1 MRQGRFG
8 YHFGSVRDAPLNLSR
23 SSTRQLIAAGIGL
36 TLLGILLFAINDA
49 VGKWILSTYA
59 LGQMLLVRSL
69 AGLAIIA
76 PIIWRTGTGVFTNL
90 PQPGLQF
97 VRAAL
102 STLETAFFFWAV
114 SFLPLADVTT
124 FYLASPIFVTI
135 LAALFLG
142 ERVGWRRWSAI
153 GVGFLGV
160 VLALGPSAS
169 VATLPAAI
177 ALIGSLIFAVL
188 MIITRHLR
196 ATPDVVLVGFQFLG
210 AFIFGAVAAPF
221 GWVPFATP
229 DVALIVVIGALAL
242 GAHVCINR
250 SLKLAPASTVA
261 PYHYTL
267 IVWAVVFGFVVFGDV
282 PGVATL
288 AGAALI
294 IGSGLFIFFRER
306 HLAPEQEPD
315 MPER

>member
-1 MRQGRFG
+1 MKVA
-8 YHFGSVRDAPLNLSR
+8 SLNL
-23 SSTRQLIAAGIGL
+23 TRGSPRGLIAAGIGL
-36 TLLGILLFAINDA
+36 TVLGVMLFAVNDA
-49 VGKWILSTYA
+49 MGKWVLTTYV

-76 PIIWRTGTGVFTNL
+76 PIIWRTGLGVFTNL
-90 PQPGLQF
+90 PQPGLQL
-97 VRAAL
+97 VRVVLA
-102 STLETAFFFWAV
+102 TLETALFFWAV

-135 LAALFLG
+135 MAVVFLG
-142 ERVGWRRWSAI
+142 ERVGWRRWLAI
-153 GVGFLGV
+153 AVGFLGV
-160 VLALGPSAS
+160 VLALGPSAG

-188 MIITRHLR
+188 IIITRHLR
-196 ATPDVVLVGFQFLG
+196 ATPDVVLVTFQFLG
-210 AFIFGAVAAPF
+210 VLIFGAVTAPF
-221 GWVPFATP
+221 GWSPFATL
-229 DVALIVVIGALAL
+229 DVLLIMVMGAMAL

-250 SLKLAPASTVA
+250 SLKLAPASIVA

-267 IVWAVVFGFVVFGDV
+267 IVWAVVLGLFVFGDV
-282 PGVATL
+282 PSVATL

-306 HLAPEQEPD
+306 YLAPDDVPD
-315 MPER
+315 IPER